1 MSDHT
6 NSLAGDV
13 TNDEHVYTV
22 HRTCQ
27 SVTTESR
34 DEGDEKKRFVRVL
47 EIVEGD
53 VTVTINLDSLGQ
65 ILAIKTLC
73 SASGRSR
80 VLNGSI
86 TAVAANVRRTRQDL
100 YRAV

>member
-1 MSDHT
+1 MNDNT
-6 NSLAGDV
+6 NSLEGGV

-22 HRTCQ
+22 HKTWQ

-34 DEGDEKKRFVRVL
+34 DDAGERKRFVRVL

-53 VTVTINLDSLGQ
+53 VTVTINLDSLGEF
-65 ILAIKTLC
+65 LASKTLG
-73 SASGRSR
+73 SASGKSR
-80 VLNGSI
+80 LLSGCI
-86 TAVAANVRRTRQDL
+86 TATATNVHRTRQDL